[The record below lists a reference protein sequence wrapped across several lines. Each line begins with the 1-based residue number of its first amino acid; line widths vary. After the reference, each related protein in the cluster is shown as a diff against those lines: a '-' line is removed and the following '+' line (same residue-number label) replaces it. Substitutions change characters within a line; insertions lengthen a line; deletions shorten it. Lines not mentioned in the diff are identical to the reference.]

1 MKKNLFII
9 FFLGIISASFAQKD
23 NTLPV
28 PALPIDEDSKLV
40 TYKEVVQ
47 QKGSPQELYN
57 RAMEWIKVF
66 YKNTGEVIKDS
77 NRTEGVINMRSSIR
91 IYFKQKDGTLHFKN
105 IVYYNFKLECRQDRY
120 RYTITDFN
128 EKAVAA
134 APIEIWFDIE
144 NPTWDASQ
152 YDFLT
157 QIDEQII
164 KLIESLEEGMSP
176 KPIKNDDW

>member
-1 MKKNLFII
+1 MKQISLLVLICGI
-9 FFLGIISASFAQKD
+9 FFVCFAQKD
-23 NTLPV
+23 NALVAPD
-28 PALPIDEDSKLV
+28 LPIDEDSKLV

-47 QKGSPQELYN
+47 QKGTPQELYD
-57 RAMEWIKVF
+57 RAMEWIKFF
-66 YKNTGEVIKDS
+66 YKNTGEIIKDS
-77 NRTEGVINMRSSIR
+77 SRTAGVINMRSSVR

-134 APIEIWFDIE
+134 APIEIWLDTE

-157 QIDEQII
+157 QIDEQIN
-164 KLIESLEEGMSP
+164 KLIESLEEGMYP